1 MDERFGFH
9 SVIVLLL
16 FGIAAGVRNCY
27 LILKTAYSEKRRK
40 ETWKIKVL
48 KSLISGILLC
58 GILFQAVFV
67 WFSDAKVFFSL
78 GLWIGVGVAVFM
90 AWHIRYSLEDALDMS
105 EGDAPK
111 HMYRMYGIRMAVVLV
126 VFFITAYFEIGSMI
140 GVLLGVMTLKV
151 GAYMQPLLQKIKK
164 KRR

>member
-1 MDERFGFH
+1 MED
-9 SVIVLLL
+9 
-16 FGIAAGVRNCY
+16 
-27 LILKTAYSEKRRK
+27 
-40 ETWKIKVL
+40 KVL

-105 EGDAPK
+105 CLLYTSDA
-111 HMYRMYGIRMAVVLV
+111 ADEL
-126 VFFITAYFEIGSMI
+126 
-140 GVLLGVMTLKV
+140 
-151 GAYMQPLLQKIKK
+151 
-164 KRR
+164 

>member
-1 MDERFGFH
+1 MED
-9 SVIVLLL
+9 
-16 FGIAAGVRNCY
+16 
-27 LILKTAYSEKRRK
+27 
-40 ETWKIKVL
+40 KVL

-111 HMYRMYGIRMAVVLV
+111 HMAVVLV

>member
-1 MDERFGFH
+1 MED
-9 SVIVLLL
+9 
-16 FGIAAGVRNCY
+16 
-27 LILKTAYSEKRRK
+27 
-40 ETWKIKVL
+40 KVL

-58 GILFQAVFV
+58 GILFQSLCGFLMQR
-67 WFSDAKVFFSL
+67 SFFHWGCGSE
-78 GLWIGVGVAVFM
+78 FRDR
-90 AWHIRYSLEDALDMS
+90 HIRYSLEDALDMS

>member
-1 MDERFGFH
+1 MWNTVSG
-9 SVIVLLL
+9 
-16 FGIAAGVRNCY
+16 
-27 LILKTAYSEKRRK
+27 
-40 ETWKIKVL
+40 
-48 KSLISGILLC
+48 SL
-58 GILFQAVFV
+58 V

>member
-1 MDERFGFH
+1 MED
-9 SVIVLLL
+9 
-16 FGIAAGVRNCY
+16 
-27 LILKTAYSEKRRK
+27 
-40 ETWKIKVL
+40 KVL

-140 GVLLGVMTLKV
+140 GVLLGEMTLKV

>member
-1 MDERFGFH
+1 MED
-9 SVIVLLL
+9 
-16 FGIAAGVRNCY
+16 
-27 LILKTAYSEKRRK
+27 
-40 ETWKIKVL
+40 KVL

-126 VFFITAYFEIGSMI
+126 DSESRSIYAAFASENKKEK
-140 GVLLGVMTLKV
+140 KV
-151 GAYMQPLLQKIKK
+151 NE
-164 KRR
+164 

>member
-1 MDERFGFH
+1 MED
-9 SVIVLLL
+9 
-16 FGIAAGVRNCY
+16 
-27 LILKTAYSEKRRK
+27 
-40 ETWKIKVL
+40 KVL

-126 VFFITAYFEIGSMI
+126 VFFITAYFEIGSI
-140 GVLLGVMTLKV
+140 AWSDDSESRSIYAAFASENKKEKKV
-151 GAYMQPLLQKIKK
+151 NE
-164 KRR
+164 

>member
-1 MDERFGFH
+1 MDRSRRCRFYG
-9 SVIVLLL
+9 
-16 FGIAAGVRNCY
+16 
-27 LILKTAYSEKRRK
+27 
-40 ETWKIKVL
+40 
-48 KSLISGILLC
+48 
-58 GILFQAVFV
+58 
-67 WFSDAKVFFSL
+67 
-78 GLWIGVGVAVFM
+78 M
-90 AWHIRYSLEDALDMS
+90 AHQVQFRDALDMS

>member
-1 MDERFGFH
+1 MED
-9 SVIVLLL
+9 
-16 FGIAAGVRNCY
+16 
-27 LILKTAYSEKRRK
+27 
-40 ETWKIKVL
+40 KVL

-105 EGDAPK
+105 

>member
-1 MDERFGFH
+1 MP
-9 SVIVLLL
+9 
-16 FGIAAGVRNCY
+16 AVR
-27 LILKTAYSEKRRK
+27 ILKKLFRRFFH
-40 ETWKIKVL
+40 IFHADFFIQKVQGF
-48 KSLISGILLC
+48 KN